1 MRKSMRVFGI
11 LLVAVWVLGATVS
24 IATQNVQRPTHST
37 ENWQTQSM
45 WEREQASSDR
55 MGDAWFGQ
63 K

>member
-11 LLVAVWVLGATVS
+11 LLVAVWVLGATVP
-24 IATQNVQRPTHST
+24 IATQNVQRPTRST
-37 ENWQTQSM
+37 ANWQTQSI
-45 WEREQASSDR
+45 WEREQAYSDR

>member
-11 LLVAVWVLGATVS
+11 LLVAVWVLEATVS

-37 ENWQTQSM
+37 ENWQTQSI
-45 WEREQASSDR
+45 WEREQAYSDR
-55 MGDAWFGQ
+55 MGDAWFSQ

>member
-37 ENWQTQSM
+37 ENWQAQSI
-45 WEREQASSDR
+45 WEREQAYSDR
-55 MGDAWFGQ
+55 MGDAWFSQ

>member
-37 ENWQTQSM
+37 ENWQTQSI
-45 WEREQASSDR
+45 WECEQAYSDR
-55 MGDAWFGQ
+55 MGDAWFSQ

>member
-1 MRKSMRVFGI
+1 MRRSMRVFGI

-24 IATQNVQRPTHST
+24 IATQNVQRPTRPT
-37 ENWQTQSM
+37 ENWQIQSI
-45 WEREQASSDR
+45 WEREQAYSDR

>member
-24 IATQNVQRPTHST
+24 IATQNVQRPTR
-37 ENWQTQSM
+37 NWQTQSI
-45 WEREQASSDR
+45 WEREQAYSDR
-55 MGDAWFGQ
+55 MGDAWFSQ

>member
-37 ENWQTQSM
+37 ENWQTQSI
-45 WEREQASSDR
+45 WEREQAYSNR

>member
-24 IATQNVQRPTHST
+24 IATQNVQRPTRST
-37 ENWQTQSM
+37 ANWQSI
-45 WEREQASSDR
+45 WEREQAYSDR
-55 MGDAWFGQ
+55 MGDAWFSQ

>member
-24 IATQNVQRPTHST
+24 IATQNVQRPTRST
-37 ENWQTQSM
+37 ENWQTQSI
-45 WEREQASSDR
+45 WEREQVYSDR
-55 MGDAWFGQ
+55 MGDAWFSQ